1 MDISHVTCHC
11 LERGGMRWRET
22 ARQGGGARS
31 RQRERESE
39 SESERESVRVHL
51 SVRDHPPVHIENLAK
66 QCERENTNYR
76 EHILLHLEALVK
88 IFLGSIGRRGQ
99 LRKLALALFDL
110 QSSVFQCTQYAEHIL
125 LGAHSIKP
133 PVSYEGRRRRI
144 HVSAHRAHVSHSIK
158 PPGKQPTSSYV
169 LPSRVSPHPRDLSC
183 AWAAPPPTPCAT
195 RPPTA
200 PSAPTERESACA

>member
-1 MDISHVTCHC
+1 M
-11 LERGGMRWRET
+11 
-22 ARQGGGARS
+22 
-31 RQRERESE
+31 
-39 SESERESVRVHL
+39 RVHL

-133 PVSYEGRRRRI
+133 PVSYEEEEEEDTCVCTQGTCITFYQATWKAANFFLRSSLSRF
-144 HVSAHRAHVSHSIK
+144 
-158 PPGKQPTSSYV
+158 TSS
-169 LPSRVSPHPRDLSC
+169 P
-183 AWAAPPPTPCAT
+183 
-195 RPPTA
+195 
-200 PSAPTERESACA
+200 